1 MDSLSEHPDEGT
13 IHAWLDGALDDA
25 PARALVAHFASCST
39 CRERVAEARGLI
51 AGASRIVGAL
61 DDVPSAAS
69 APWGQVAAGAPAT
82 SRAASAWR
90 WLRVTPTR
98 AAIAATI
105 LVAIGVGL
113 TYERA
118 SVDSDASRV
127 VMSRA
132 REIGTPDAAP
142 AERPHD
148 ALLDSA
154 VARNL
159 AKAQPPRV
167 LKAAPG
173 PAIPTPEIGTG
184 NAATVADRAAP
195 MRVAVGRA
203 AVQSQRESTAGVS
216 ADQLAAKVGGVRARA
231 RGEPTVAAAMRA
243 DSVGAAA
250 TGSMMAAAPAPSAA
264 ASSRI
269 VLRGASTPGECYR
282 IESANGSP
290 ATWGVVA
297 LPFTLALDASG
308 RARVLDA
315 AGQQTTT
322 TAAVT
327 RSAEDSLLL
336 RLRHLG
342 YEGTLVLGASGD
354 ARAGVMRSRPIESRL
369 EALVV
374 TGVPSDSP
382 ADRKAAQPAERRAAR
397 ANAPAAKAAAST
409 TELNAGLDAAPAVPV
424 VARKVGCTG

>member
-1 MDSLSEHPDEGT
+1 MDAQSEHPDEGT
-13 IHAWLDGALDDA
+13 IHAWLDGALGDA
-25 PARALVAHFASCST
+25 EARALAAHVASCGT
-39 CRERVAEARGLI
+39 CAERVAEARGLI

-61 DDVPSAAS
+61 DGVPSAGS

-82 SRAASAWR
+82 SRATSAWR
-90 WLRVTPTR
+90 WLRVTPAR
-98 AAIAATI
+98 AAVAATI

-118 SVDSDASRV
+118 AVDSDASRV
-127 VMSRA
+127 AMSPS
-132 REIGTPDAAP
+132 REMATPAAPP

-148 ALLDSA
+148 DLLDSA

-159 AKAQPPRV
+159 ARVQPPRAV
-167 LKAAPG
+167 GPAPG
-173 PAIPTPEIGTG
+173 PAIPKAEIASG
-184 NAATVADRAAP
+184 NAAAVADRAAP
-195 MRVAVGRA
+195 LRVAAGRA
-203 AVQSQRESTAGVS
+203 ALQAQRESTAGVS
-216 ADQLAAKVGGVRARA
+216 ADQLAAKVGGTMV
-231 RGEPTVAAAMRA
+231 
-243 DSVGAAA
+243 
-250 TGSMMAAAPAPSAA
+250 AAAPAPSAA
-264 ASSRI
+264 APSRI
-269 VLRGASTPGECYR
+269 VQRGASTPGECYR

-315 AGQQTTT
+315 AGQQTSTF
-322 TAAVT
+322 AAVT

-354 ARAGVMRSRPIESRL
+354 ARAGVMRSRPVES
-369 EALVV
+369 
-374 TGVPSDSP
+374 
-382 ADRKAAQPAERRAAR
+382 R

-424 VARKVGCTG
+424 VARRVGCTG